1 MKCLIWKT
9 GKNKLLEIFF
19 FTSIFISLVVIIVF
33 LVWLYVEE
41 NSHYEHP
48 KTSKSMSQ
56 ILNEMDQKNRND
68 HSDEMD
74 QLRKRLRGE

>member
-1 MKCLIWKT
+1 M
-9 GKNKLLEIFF
+9 LEIFF
-19 FTSIFISLVVIIVF
+19 FTSIFVSLVVIIAF

-48 KTSKSMSQ
+48 KTSRSMSQ
-56 ILNEMDQKNRND
+56 ILNEIDQKNRND